1 MAIKANLIVDQGST
15 FVTTLNLTDA
25 DDIPLDLTSYTGSS
39 QIRKHYTSSNSTS
52 FTVATGGTTGV
63 LTLSLTANATA
74 NLTAGRYMYDVEIA
88 DSSNNITR
96 VVEGIV
102 TVTPN
107 ITR

>member
-1 MAIKANLIVDQGST
+1 MAIKANLVIDQGST

-25 DDIPLDLTSYTGSS
+25 DDVPLDLTSYSGTS
-39 QIRKHYTSSNSTS
+39 QIRKHYTSSTSTS
-52 FTVATGGTTGV
+52 FTLEIGGNTGII
-63 LTLSLTANATA
+63 TLSLTANVTS
-74 NLTAGRYMYDVEIA
+74 NLAAGRYMYDVEIA
-88 DSSNNITR
+88 DSTNNITR